1 MPRARRSDR
10 NRSRLSH
17 STLVIAAPAS
27 TNPRIVGS
35 STGKQMKPF
44 EGQLSRLRTMEE
56 AEARLRR
63 LGFRRFA
70 IPVGLWRQPE
80 PAHV

>member
-17 STLVIAAPAS
+17 STLVIAVPAS

-44 EGQLSRLRTMEE
+44 EGNSAACGRLE
-56 AEARLRR
+56 EARLRR

-80 PAHV
+80 PLTV

>member
-1 MPRARRSDR
+1 
-10 NRSRLSH
+10 
-17 STLVIAAPAS
+17 LVIAVPAS

-44 EGQLSRLRTMEE
+44 EGNSAACGRLE
-56 AEARLRR
+56 EARLRR

-80 PAHV
+80 PLTV